1 MAQKKDFT
9 IQRSD
14 RIERTVV
21 GVDGQTHVMPGHKH
35 GKHGHFNSEGPY
47 RRAIDEAV
55 QANRR

>member
-9 IQRSD
+9 IQRGD

-21 GVDGQTHVMPGHKH
+21 GVDGQTHVMPTHKH
-35 GKHGHFNSEGPY
+35 GKHGHFTSEGSY
-47 RRAIDEAV
+47 RRAIQAAV